1 MLRSQGCLQEDEDQ
15 MAAKGKMHL
24 IPLRISWNAAV
35 QCSVIICLLAAIQ
48 SPLIDCAEASQ
59 EDLLDRIAA
68 SPDPTSPIVNSSLNG
83 YSSSHPILFYSPIAS
98 RTQVLSKGSPSAS
111 LHHSVQSAHEISGS
125 SEYIVSERSYQEG
138 DSTRI
143 SSNSIGMRIDETV
156 TEGKVSIGA
165 FQADLSSQDGTD
177 LESSRK
183 KSNPW
188 RKPALMIEE
197 EYIGTFHISRNMTIK
212 SNYII
217 QGEKYRW
224 LGYDSVYLSFIP
236 SKPVSISA
244 DEVFKCLKCS

>member
-48 SPLIDCAEASQ
+48 SPLIGCAEASQ

>member
-48 SPLIDCAEASQ
+48 SPLIGCAGASQ

-68 SPDPTSPIVNSSLNG
+68 SPDPTSPIVNSSL
-83 YSSSHPILFYSPIAS
+83 
-98 RTQVLSKGSPSAS
+98 
-111 LHHSVQSAHEISGS
+111 
-125 SEYIVSERSYQEG
+125 
-138 DSTRI
+138 
-143 SSNSIGMRIDETV
+143 GMRIDETV
-156 TEGKVSIGA
+156 TEGKVSIGT

-183 KSNPW
+183 TSNPW
-188 RKPALMIEE
+188 RDPALMMEE

-217 QGEKYRW
+217 QGENYSW
-224 LGYDSVYLSFIP
+224 LGYDSVYLRFIP
-236 SKPVSISA
+236 SKPVSFSA
-244 DEVFKCLKCS
+244 DEIFKCLKCS

>member
-1 MLRSQGCLQEDEDQ
+1 MV
-15 MAAKGKMHL
+15 AKGKIHL
-24 IPLRISWNAAV
+24 VPLRISWNAAM
-35 QCSVIICLLAAIQ
+35 QFSVIICLLAAIQ

-188 RKPALMIEE
+188 RNPALMIEE

>member
-15 MAAKGKMHL
+15 MAAKGKIHL
-24 IPLRISWNAAV
+24 VPLRISWNAAM
-35 QCSVIICLLAAIQ
+35 QFSVIICLLAAIQ

-188 RKPALMIEE
+188 RNPALMIEE

>member
-1 MLRSQGCLQEDEDQ
+1 
-15 MAAKGKMHL
+15 MAAKGKIHL

-48 SPLIDCAEASQ
+48 SPLIGCAVASQ

-68 SPDPTSPIVNSSLNG
+68 SPDTTSPIVNSSLNG
-83 YSSSHPILFYSPIAS
+83 YSSLHPISFYSPIAS
-98 RTQVLSKGSPSAS
+98 RTQVLSKGSPDAS
-111 LHHSVQSAHEISGS
+111 VHHSIQSAHEISGS

-156 TEGKVSIGA
+156 TEGKVSIGV
-165 FQADLSSQDGTD
+165 FQADQSTQDSADLGSSN
-177 LESSRK
+177 K
-183 KSNPW
+183 MSNPW
-188 RKPALMIEE
+188 RNPALMMEE

-217 QGEKYRW
+217 QGEIYSW
-224 LGYDSVYLSFIP
+224 LGHDSVYLSFIP
-236 SKPVSISA
+236 SNPMSISA

>member
-1 MLRSQGCLQEDEDQ
+1 MQEDEDQ
-15 MAAKGKMHL
+15 MAAKGKIHL
-24 IPLRISWNAAV
+24 VPLRISWNAAM
-35 QCSVIICLLAAIQ
+35 QFSVIICLLAAIQ

-188 RKPALMIEE
+188 RNPALMKEE
-197 EYIGTFHISRNMTIK
+197 EDIGTFHISRNMTIK

>member
-48 SPLIDCAEASQ
+48 SPLIGCAGASQ

-98 RTQVLSKGSPSAS
+98 QTQVLSKGSPSAS
-111 LHHSVQSAHEISGS
+111 LHHSIQSAHEISGS

-156 TEGKVSIGA
+156 TATG
-165 FQADLSSQDGTD
+165 
-177 LESSRK
+177 
-183 KSNPW
+183 
-188 RKPALMIEE
+188 
-197 EYIGTFHISRNMTIK
+197 
-212 SNYII
+212 
-217 QGEKYRW
+217 
-224 LGYDSVYLSFIP
+224 
-236 SKPVSISA
+236 
-244 DEVFKCLKCS
+244 

>member
-1 MLRSQGCLQEDEDQ
+1 MQEDEDQ
-15 MAAKGKMHL
+15 MVAKGKIHL
-24 IPLRISWNAAV
+24 VPLRISWNAAM
-35 QCSVIICLLAAIQ
+35 QFSVIICLLAAIQ

-188 RKPALMIEE
+188 RNPALMIEE

>member
-15 MAAKGKMHL
+15 MVAKGKIHL
-24 IPLRISWNAAV
+24 VPLRISWNAAM
-35 QCSVIICLLAAIQ
+35 QFSVIICLLAAIQ

-188 RKPALMIEE
+188 RNPALMIEE

>member
-15 MAAKGKMHL
+15 MAAKGKIHL
-24 IPLRISWNAAV
+24 VPLRISWNAAM
-35 QCSVIICLLAAIQ
+35 QFSVIICLLAAIQ

>member
-48 SPLIDCAEASQ
+48 SPLIGCAEASQ

-98 RTQVLSKGSPSAS
+98 RTQVLSKGFSGTS
-111 LHHSVQSAHEISGS
+111 LHHSIQSAHEISGS
-125 SEYIVSERSYQEG
+125 SEYTVSERCYQEG

-165 FQADLSSQDGTD
+165 FQADLSSQDGT
-177 LESSRK
+177 
-183 KSNPW
+183 
-188 RKPALMIEE
+188 ALMMEE

-217 QGEKYRW
+217 QGENYSW
-224 LGYDSVYLSFIP
+224 LGYDSVYLRFIP
-236 SKPVSISA
+236 SKPVSFSA
-244 DEVFKCLKCS
+244 DEIFKCLKCS

>member
-1 MLRSQGCLQEDEDQ
+1 MQF
-15 MAAKGKMHL
+15 
-24 IPLRISWNAAV
+24 
-35 QCSVIICLLAAIQ
+35 SVIICLLAAIQ

-188 RKPALMIEE
+188 RNPALMIEE

>member
-1 MLRSQGCLQEDEDQ
+1 MQEDEDQ

-48 SPLIDCAEASQ
+48 SPLIGCAEASQ